1 LRRSIEAAAPT
12 KDIQTERWQKFSKE
26 KRAQNRTGKMKD
38 MTCVKIDGALFEESR
53 SQGGS
58 IMEEEI

>member
-1 LRRSIEAAAPT
+1 
-12 KDIQTERWQKFSKE
+12 
-26 KRAQNRTGKMKD
+26 MKD

-58 IMEEEI
+58 VMEGEEI